1 MSTEIERKFLVV
13 DDAWRA
19 GAAPVHYC
27 QGYLSTAKSA
37 TVRVRVAGD
46 AGYLTVKGST
56 IGVSRS
62 EYEYEIPVDDARY
75 MLEALCR
82 KPIIDKHRSCIEF
95 AGMTWEVDEFHGAND
110 GLIVAEIELEREDQ
124 PIELPPWVGE
134 EITEDRRYRN
144 SNLAAHPYR
153 EW

>member
-1 MSTEIERKFLVV
+1 VSTEIERKFLVV

-19 GAAPVHYC
+19 AAAPVRYC
-27 QGYLSTAKSA
+27 QGYLDSAKLA
-37 TVRVRVAGD
+37 TVRVRVAGN
-46 AGYLTVKGST
+46 AGYLTVKGPT

-62 EYEYEIPVDDARY
+62 EYEYEIPVDDARA

-82 KPIIDKHRSCIEF
+82 KPIIDKRRSSVEF
-95 AGMTWEVDEFHGAND
+95 AGMTWEVDEYHGAND
-110 GLIVAEIELEREDQ
+110 GLIVAEVELEREDQ
-124 PIELPPWVGE
+124 SLELPPWVGE
-134 EITEDRRYRN
+134 EITGDCRYRN